1 MKLIE
6 TDRNIIKSLN
16 DEKCGLSEKQILAIL
31 GIEKKNRTIINKR
44 LNKLFK
50 NGVIDRIN
58 AYPNIYYINA
68 ITDIKVMFSGE
79 IIIPAP
85 VNNAKTIDIIVVDL
99 VKIRFSIKII

>member
-1 MKLIE
+1 MTL
-6 TDRNIIKSLN
+6 
-16 DEKCGLSEKQILAIL
+16 
-31 GIEKKNRTIINKR
+31 TIN
-44 LNKLFK
+44 
-50 NGVIDRIN
+50 
-58 AYPNIYYINA
+58 INA